1 VITKILYRLTEG
13 RSEEIT
19 VRSTAVITSES
30 LGSKLLGDFNDSGK
44 VDLLDFFLFASAFGG
59 TDSRFDLNSSG
70 KVDLLDFFIFASA
83 FGTEAQAKLLALAEQ
98 YLGLPIQPVL
108 AQSFPNPFNS
118 ETTISF
124 SLPVPTMVSLTVYNM
139 AGQQIGILVDD
150 EYRSAGTHQTT
161 WNANGLAG
169 GVYLYRLLAGDYAE
183 TRRMVLA
190 K

>member
-30 LGSKLLGDFNDSGK
+30 LGSKLLGDFND
-44 VDLLDFFLFASAFGG
+44 
-59 TDSRFDLNSSG
+59 SG

>member
-30 LGSKLLGDFNDSGK
+30 LGSKLLGDFND
-44 VDLLDFFLFASAFGG
+44 
-59 TDSRFDLNSSG
+59 SG

-161 WNANGLAG
+161 WNAN
-169 GVYLYRLLAGDYAE
+169 RL
-183 TRRMVLA
+183 
-190 K
+190 